1 LDCEQVAKKDCLPPV
16 HYSESIRGGKAS
28 MSNSGKISLT
38 TYFDG
43 YALGKAQK
51 HFLWIASISYA
62 FDMIDTTLFAMV
74 SPILMINYGLTMEK
88 ISQLNALLFVGMFV
102 GGIFCGWLSD
112 HIGRKKGLMINIAIF
127 SIASLMNAV
136 WQPQYFLL
144 LELSRFLTGFGIL
157 GMSSTA
163 MTYISEMM
171 PSESRGKYQ
180 SFTIAAG
187 TVIIPFVTILASQI
201 ADISFNAWRFLLVF
215 GGLGILLLPIGSKWL
230 VESPRWLVSKGRVEE
245 AENVME
251 KVLNIKVDLS
261 EAALACQRISSG
273 QESLSLFQVIKIMF
287 SKSMIKQTCCVIVV
301 CWGIVIANG
310 FMSNW
315 YTVALTNM
323 GFVLSA
329 VLLCQAATSFAQPLG
344 DFLSGFVSDHGGRR
358 IPILVFCFG
367 SGVAVIILG
376 LMKSLIPI
384 GVFMFCKTFLSA
396 GCTAIMWTYLA
407 ESFPTKIR
415 SSASGLIFS
424 SGRLVIAASNLA
436 VPALYASY
444 GWFGLNFVNGI
455 FYIVPAII
463 AMAFGK
469 ATAQKSLEEINENC

>member
-1 LDCEQVAKKDCLPPV
+1 
-16 HYSESIRGGKAS
+16 
-28 MSNSGKISLT
+28 MSNSEKTSLT

-51 HFLWIASISYA
+51 HFLWIAAVSYA

-74 SPILMINYGLTMEK
+74 SPILMTNYGLTMEK

-102 GGIFCGWLSD
+102 GGVFCGWLSD
-112 HIGRKKGLMINIAIF
+112 RIGRKKGLMINIAIF
-127 SIASLMNAV
+127 SVASLMNAV
-136 WQPQYFLL
+136 WQPQFFFLL
-144 LELSRFLTGFGIL
+144 EISRFLTGFGIL

-187 TVIIPFVTILASQI
+187 TIILPFVSIAASQV
-201 ADISFNAWRFLLVF
+201 AGLSFNAWRFLMIF
-215 GGLGILLLPIGSKWL
+215 GGLGIFLLPIGAKWL
-230 VESPRWLVSKGRVEE
+230 VESPRWLVSKGRTNE
-245 AENVME
+245 AEAIME
-251 KVLNIKVDLS
+251 RVLSVPVDLK
-261 EAALACQRISSG
+261 EAAAMCQRTASG
-273 QESLSLFQVIKIMF
+273 QETLSVWQVIKIMF
-287 SKSMIKQTCCVIVV
+287 SKAMIKQTCCVIVV

-323 GFVLSA
+323 GFVISA
-329 VLLCQAATSFAQPLG
+329 VLLCQAATAFAQPLG
-344 DFLSGFVSDHGGRR
+344 DFLSGFVSDRGGRR

-367 SGVAVIILG
+367 SGVAVIVLG
-376 LMKSLIPI
+376 MMQSLIPI
-384 GVFMFCKTFLSA
+384 GIFMFCKTFLSA

-415 SSASGLIFS
+415 SSASGLVFS
-424 SGRLVIAASNLA
+424 SARLVIAACTLV

-444 GWFGLNFVNGI
+444 GWLGLNLVNGV
-455 FYIVPAII
+455 FYIVPAVI
-463 AMAFGK
+463 AIAFGK
-469 ATAQKSLEEINENC
+469 STAQKSLEEINESC